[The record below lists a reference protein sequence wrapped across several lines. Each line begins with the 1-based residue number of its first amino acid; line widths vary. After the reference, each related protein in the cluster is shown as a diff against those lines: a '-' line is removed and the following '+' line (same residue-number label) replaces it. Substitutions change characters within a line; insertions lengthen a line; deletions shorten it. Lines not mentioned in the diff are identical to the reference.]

1 MKIRVGS
8 IVLVKPDF
16 GMGSPK
22 KVTVE
27 GLDEKDGRPLF
38 DYDGDSWAY
47 VSQIIR
53 VVKY

>member
-8 IVLVKPDF
+8 IVLVRGGF
-16 GMGSPK
+16 GMEPSR

-27 GLDEKDGRPLF
+27 GLDEKDGKPLF

-47 VSQIIR
+47 TSQIIK
-53 VVKY
+53 VIKY